1 MRTYVF
7 DNKKSSPPSPSWNKF
22 WRTKFSPSPY
32 ITFRPGTGKINIPF
46 PCRGNV
52 CPGDF
57 IRLVL
62 AVLFASRIASWSKRS
77 RARGRKWLSAW
88 SPTCASCKRLLKCGL
103 ASFIIFFFLSFLI
116 VKYSDKFDRFE
127 MKIWKWKSNDDANV
141 VKYVTNRRAVSSNGE
156 LCFVDFWAS
165 QRLLED

>member
-1 MRTYVF
+1 MEQILA
-7 DNKKSSPPSPSWNKF
+7 NKIFSLSLHNFQAGNREDKYPFSMPRKRLPRGFYSPGSRGFIRVKNCELVEAKSSEREKVVVRLITDLRQF
-22 WRTKFSPSPY
+22 WTSLE
-32 ITFRPGTGKINIPF
+32 
-46 PCRGNV
+46 V
-52 CPGDF
+52 
-57 IRLVL
+57 
-62 AVLFASRIASWSKRS
+62 W
-77 RARGRKWLSAW
+77 
-88 SPTCASCKRLLKCGL
+88 
-103 ASFIIFFFLSFLI
+103 SFIIFFFLSFLI